1 MTNPLISVIIPVYNV
16 GNYLL
21 KCLDS
26 CFSQTYTNI
35 EVIAVNDGSTDNSG
49 KMLDQYA
56 ENELRLKVIHQQN
69 RGVVRARELG
79 IVNSK
84 GEYVCFVDSDDFIEK
99 DMIYSLLRVALGTK
113 ADIVSCD
120 FCICDDKTG
129 NKVIKRNYY
138 LGSQKEDIL
147 ASLLLRYCTWSLWGK
162 LFRRE
167 LFDSIK
173 MPYGLRVG
181 EDGLV
186 CFQAYNYS
194 RKVEAVNLPFYN
206 YVQRTS
212 SVTHTKKADLSLD
225 ILEFIEQIMSMKD
238 KFHWGA
244 KIDMPMNTFI
254 ASQMFVYYVNGGR
267 LKRMIERIGIP
278 FRISQMMSLDLR
290 FIEKVGLLIFL
301 KMNYISGYLRRLYI
315 YATSC

>member
-120 FCICDDKTG
+120 FCMRRHLDETLI
-129 NKVIKRNYY
+129 Y
-138 LGSQKEDIL
+138 Q
-147 ASLLLRYCTWSLWGK
+147 LLT
-162 LFRRE
+162 
-167 LFDSIK
+167 
-173 MPYGLRVG
+173 LRV
-181 EDGLV
+181 
-186 CFQAYNYS
+186 
-194 RKVEAVNLPFYN
+194 
-206 YVQRTS
+206 
-212 SVTHTKKADLSLD
+212 LD
-225 ILEFIEQIMSMKD
+225 AQ
-238 KFHWGA
+238 
-244 KIDMPMNTFI
+244 TF
-254 ASQMFVYYVNGGR
+254 
-267 LKRMIERIGIP
+267 
-278 FRISQMMSLDLR
+278 
-290 FIEKVGLLIFL
+290 
-301 KMNYISGYLRRLYI
+301 
-315 YATSC
+315 